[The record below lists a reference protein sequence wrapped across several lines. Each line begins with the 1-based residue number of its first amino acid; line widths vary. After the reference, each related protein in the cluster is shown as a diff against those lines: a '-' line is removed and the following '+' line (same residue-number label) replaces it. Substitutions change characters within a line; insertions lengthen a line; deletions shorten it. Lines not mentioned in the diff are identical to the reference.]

1 MFCFKSEAILISQLV
16 KEGRLTEAYD
26 ALLGFD
32 PNIMNNSEVF
42 PNVMKFYI
50 LKSKMLQHIFKGE
63 MEAATASS
71 VSVMDL
77 LVRGVIPK
85 TSEEERQEEM
95 RSRIK
100 EVTGS
105 VSDLTEVDP
114 IDWAS
119 YKDPSDP
126 ERSIFALALV
136 NYLAI
141 YCQTIFGCTQ
151 CQPIHPGVFQLG
163 DED

>member
-1 MFCFKSEAILISQLV
+1 
-16 KEGRLTEAYD
+16 
-26 ALLGFD
+26 
-32 PNIMNNSEVF
+32 
-42 PNVMKFYI
+42 
-50 LKSKMLQHIFKGE
+50 
-63 MEAATASS
+63 
-71 VSVMDL
+71 
-77 LVRGVIPK
+77 
-85 TSEEERQEEM
+85 M
-95 RSRIK
+95 RSRIE

-126 ERSIFALALV
+126 ERSIFALTLV

-141 YCQTIFGCTQ
+141 YCQIIFGCTK
-151 CQPIHPGVFQLG
+151 CQPIHPSVFQLG